1 MRQKAIHF
9 ISIIYFIF
17 CFETFFSQKLTLKL
31 SSKNKTEV
39 LVLDKINYTNKHKD
53 TISLKKEIN
62 RISDYLKNKGYL
74 TTTISE
80 IKKENLKHVAYFS
93 LKVKIERV
101 VLNINKNS
109 EIDLNKVRNEKG
121 TISIPIEKLQP
132 TLSNIS
138 KKLDK
143 EGKSFS
149 KIKLENIVIKNKTVF
164 ADLMI
169 SKSKKRMINKI
180 IIKGYE
186 NFPKSYLKN
195 YFNLET
201 NTIFN
206 QPKLQELSK
215 ASKSLNFIT
224 EIKSPEVLFT
234 QDSTFVYMYLNKKQN
249 NSFDGLVNFAS
260 KENGDILFNG
270 NIDLKLNN
278 ILNKGEK
285 FEVFWNSIGAEKQEF
300 KLKTEIPFI
309 LKSKFSPQIAFSIY
323 KQDSTFLNTKFD
335 SKLYYNVNNKLK
347 LALTYS
353 SESSETLNN
362 NTINNIKSF
371 RNSFLGFQLKYKLPK
386 NDIFYSDKFSLE
398 INPTFGKRK
407 INQNS
412 YNQIKI
418 KASASYIY
426 DLNIRNSVYIRS
438 QLGHLTS
445 PNFIDNE
452 LFRIGGAQSIRGFNE
467 QSILAKSYIL
477 VNIEYRFLVSN
488 TSFLYTI
495 TDIGNFKTNFNTDNL
510 TGIGL
515 GYLFNINKS
524 QIKLSAAIGKNS
536 TQSFGFKQNKI
547 IISWLSYF

>member
-547 IISWLSYF
+547 IINWLSYF

>member
-195 YFNLET
+195 YFNLEI

>member
-39 LVLDKINYTNKHKD
+39 LVLDKINYSNKHKD

-201 NTIFN
+201 NTVFN

-234 QDSTFVYMYLNKKQN
+234 QDSTFVYMYLHKKQN

-300 KLKTEIPFI
+300 KLKTI
-309 LKSKFSPQIAFSIY
+309 
-323 KQDSTFLNTKFD
+323 
-335 SKLYYNVNNKLK
+335 
-347 LALTYS
+347 
-353 SESSETLNN
+353 
-362 NTINNIKSF
+362 IN
-371 RNSFLGFQLKYKLPK
+371 
-386 NDIFYSDKFSLE
+386 
-398 INPTFGKRK
+398 
-407 INQNS
+407 
-412 YNQIKI
+412 
-418 KASASYIY
+418 
-426 DLNIRNSVYIRS
+426 
-438 QLGHLTS
+438 
-445 PNFIDNE
+445 
-452 LFRIGGAQSIRGFNE
+452 
-467 QSILAKSYIL
+467 
-477 VNIEYRFLVSN
+477 
-488 TSFLYTI
+488 
-495 TDIGNFKTNFNTDNL
+495 
-510 TGIGL
+510 
-515 GYLFNINKS
+515 
-524 QIKLSAAIGKNS
+524 
-536 TQSFGFKQNKI
+536 
-547 IISWLSYF
+547 

>member
-1 MRQKAIHF
+1 LRQKAIHF

-201 NTIFN
+201 NTVFN

-234 QDSTFVYMYLNKKQN
+234 QDSTFVYMYLHKKQN

-547 IISWLSYF
+547 IINWLSYF

>member
-201 NTIFN
+201 NTVFN

>member
-201 NTIFN
+201 NTVFN

-547 IISWLSYF
+547 IINWLSYF

>member
-1 MRQKAIHF
+1 LRQKAIHF

>member
-39 LVLDKINYTNKHKD
+39 LVLDKINYSNKHKD

-201 NTIFN
+201 NTVFN

-234 QDSTFVYMYLNKKQN
+234 QDSTFVYMYLHKKQN

-386 NDIFYSDKFSLE
+386 NDIFFSDKFNLE

-445 PNFIDNE
+445 ANFIDNE

-477 VNIEYRFLVSN
+477 VNIEYRILVSN

-547 IISWLSYF
+547 IINWLSYF